1 MSSGFPPGGQ
11 NPPIGSTQPAGR
23 LPIKLRMQ
31 VGSSIGQVYTMVGD
45 LLTIGRAQDNDVVL
59 DDPQVSRYHAHL
71 MRHGDEIIIEDL
83 GSTNGTLVNGR
94 RIAGPH
100 VLQPSETIAVG
111 ASVFSVEG
119 FAAPSTVGMLPQTLT
134 ARDFPGAA
142 RQSPAAPQ
150 QPAVPV
156 AQTGGETPWQAIG
169 WLAGLLIVVMLIL
182 ALAGLTAWLLTRN
195 RAQTPA
201 SIPSVFIQTPVTGSQ
216 VPTNQPVIVNA
227 TASDPNGVTRA
238 ELWVGGNVVDQQQS
252 AAAEGQP
259 TFPVSLRWTPTVPG
273 NYTLEVRAYNKLDA
287 SSAPTTVMITVVGAQ
302 AAATATP
309 TAAQPAATATPVG
322 PPSAL
327 TTADLNVREGPGQ
340 NYPVMALVTAG
351 TELEVTGRSPDSVW
365 WQVVYPPGTGGRGWI
380 YAPFTR
386 PANTQAV
393 PVVETPV
400 PPTPTP
406 TPPDTPTATP
416 PPTGTPKPPT
426 PTRTPTP
433 TQGPVVEFGASRT
446 TINDGECT
454 TLQWHIERVQAAYLN
469 GGGFSNLGI
478 TGPLGSRDVCPGGTT
493 TYVLHADST
502 SGAIERSV
510 TITVQLSGSE
520 HTVAL
525 NAVASG
531 TVREDGHVST
541 PSTSAGDDSSN
552 RALRAFIAFDLSS
565 LHDADILEARL
576 DLSDYST
583 HGHPF
588 EGLDSLIVE
597 DVDWGSTL
605 SSGDYDTSAAAKLK
619 TIDDTGGLDD
629 SINVTGRVADRLDEG
644 KTSFRI
650 RLRFEKNSDD
660 DGAEDRISWN
670 SARLTVRYR

>member
-1 MSSGFPPGGQ
+1 MSSGYPPGAQ
-11 NPPIGSTQPAGR
+11 NPPSGSTQPGGR
-23 LPIKLRMQ
+23 VPIRLRMQ

-94 RIAGPH
+94 RISGPH

-134 ARDFPGAA
+134 ARDFPGPA
-142 RQSPAAPQ
+142 RQAPAAPQ
-150 QPAVPV
+150 QAPPA
-156 AQTGGETPWQAIG
+156 AQPAGETPWQAIG
-169 WLAGLLIVVMLIL
+169 WVAGLLIVVMLIL

-259 TFPVSLRWTPTVPG
+259 TFPVSLRWTPTVAG

-287 SSAPTTVMITVVGAQ
+287 SSAPTTVMITVVGPP

-309 TAAQPAATATPVG
+309 TAEQPAPTATPAG
-322 PPSAL
+322 PPSAV

-351 TELEVTGRSPDSVW
+351 TELEVTGKSPDGVW

-386 PANTQAV
+386 PSRTEAV

-400 PPTPTP
+400 PPTPTA

-416 PPTGTPKPPT
+416 PPTSTPKPT
-426 PTRTPTP
+426 PTATPTP
-433 TQGPVVEFGASRT
+433 IQGPVVEFGATRT
-446 TINDGECT
+446 TINYGECT
-454 TLQWHIERVQAAYLN
+454 TLQWHIERIQAAYLN
-469 GGGFSNLGI
+469 GGEFSNLGVV
-478 TGPLGSRDVCPGGTT
+478 GPLGSRDVCPAGTT
-493 TYVLHADST
+493 TYILHADT
-502 SGAIERSV
+502 SGGAIERSV
-510 TITVQLSGSE
+510 TVTVQGSRTE
-520 HTVAL
+520 RSVSL

-541 PSTSAGDDSSN
+541 PATSAGDDSSN
-552 RALRAFIAFDLSS
+552 RALRAFMAFDLSS
-565 LHDADILEARL
+565 LSGADILEARL

-588 EGLDSLIVE
+588 EGLGSLRVE
-597 DVDWGSTL
+597 DVNWGSTL
-605 SSGDYDTSAAAKLK
+605 TSGDYDSSAAAGLA
-619 TIDDTGGLDD
+619 TIDDAGELDD
-629 SINVTGRVADRLDEG
+629 SRNVTGRVSDRLDEG
-644 KTSFRI
+644 QHSFRI
-650 RLRFEKNSDD
+650 RLRFETDSDD
-660 DGAEDRISWN
+660 DNAEDRISWN

>member
-1 MSSGFPPGGQ
+1 MSSGYPPGAQ
-11 NPPIGSTQPAGR
+11 NPPSGSAQPAGR
-23 LPIKLRMQ
+23 IPIRLRMQ

-45 LLTIGRAQDNDVVL
+45 LLTIGRAQDNDVLL

-94 RIAGPH
+94 RITGPH

-134 ARDFPGAA
+134 ARDFPGPV
-142 RQSPAAPQ
+142 RQPAAPPQ
-150 QPAVPV
+150 VPPAAAP
-156 AQTGGETPWQAIG
+156 AGETPWQAIG
-169 WLAGLLIVVMLIL
+169 WVAGLLIVVMLIL

-195 RAQTPA
+195 RAETPS

-259 TFPVSLRWTPTVPG
+259 TFPVSLRWTPTVAG

-287 SSAPTTVMITVVGAQ
+287 TSAPTTVMITVVGPP

-309 TAAQPAATATPVG
+309 TPAQPAETATPAG

-340 NYPVMALVTAG
+340 NYPVVALVTAG
-351 TELEVTGRSPDSVW
+351 TQLEVTGKSPDGVW
-365 WQVVYPPGTGGRGWI
+365 WQIVYPPGTGGRGWI

-386 PANTQAV
+386 PSQTEAV

-400 PPTPTP
+400 PPTPTA

-416 PPTGTPKPPT
+416 PPTGTPIPT
-426 PTRTPTP
+426 PTSTPTP
-433 TQGPVVEFGASRT
+433 SLGPVVEFGATKT
-446 TINDGECT
+446 TINYGECT
-454 TLQWHIERVQAAYLN
+454 TLQWHVERIQAAYLN
-469 GGGFSNLGI
+469 GGEFSNLGVV
-478 TGPLGSRDVCPGGTT
+478 GPFGSRDVCPAGTT
-493 TYVLHADST
+493 TYVLHADTT

-510 TITVQLSGSE
+510 TVTVQGS
-520 HTVAL
+520 HTEQTIVL
-525 NAVASG
+525 NAVAGG

-541 PSTSAGDDSSN
+541 PGPSAGYDSSN
-552 RALRAFIAFDLSS
+552 RALRAFLAFDLSS
-565 LHDADILEARL
+565 LSGADIREARL

-588 EGLDSLIVE
+588 EELHPLYVE
-597 DVDWGSTL
+597 DVNWGSTL
-605 SSGDYDTSAAAKLK
+605 SAEDYNSAAAATLA
-619 TIDDTGGLDD
+619 TINDAAGLDD
-629 SINVTGRVADRLDEG
+629 SLDVTGRVSDRLDEG
-644 KTSFRI
+644 QHSFRI
-650 RLRFEKNSDD
+650 RLRFGTASDT
-660 DGAEDRISWN
+660 AEDRVNWN
-670 SARLTVRYR
+670 TARLTVRYR

>member
-1 MSSGFPPGGQ
+1 MSSGYPPGGAQ
-11 NPPIGSTQPAGR
+11 NPPNDFTQPAGR
-23 LPIKLRMQ
+23 LPIRLRMQ
-31 VGSSIGQVYTMVGD
+31 AGSSVGQVYTMMGD
-45 LLTIGRAQDNDVVL
+45 LLTIGRAQDNDVML

-94 RIAGPH
+94 RISGPH

-111 ASVFSVEG
+111 ASVFAVEG

-134 ARDFPGAA
+134 ARDFPSPA
-142 RQSPAAPQ
+142 RQSPAAAP
-150 QPAVPV
+150 QPA
-156 AQTGGETPWQAIG
+156 AAGETPWQAIG
-169 WLAGLLIVVMLIL
+169 WVAGLLIVVMLIL

-259 TFPVSLRWTPTVPG
+259 TFPVSLRWTPTVAG
-273 NYTLEVRAYNKLDA
+273 NYTLEVRAYNRLDA
-287 SSAPTTVMITVVGAQ
+287 SSAPTTVMITVVASQ
-302 AAATATP
+302 AAATP
-309 TAAQPAATATPVG
+309 TATQPAATATPVG

-340 NYPVMALVTAG
+340 NYPVVALVTAG
-351 TELEVTGRSPDSVW
+351 TELVVTGKSPDGVW
-365 WQVVYPPGTGGRGWI
+365 WQVVYPPNTGGRGWI

-386 PANTQAV
+386 PSNTEAV
-393 PVVETPV
+393 PAVETPV
-400 PPTPTP
+400 PPTPTA
-406 TPPDTPTATP
+406 TPPDTPTVT
-416 PPTGTPKPPT
+416 PTGTPKPT
-426 PTRTPTP
+426 PTHTPTP
-433 TQGPVVEFGASRT
+433 NQGPIVEFSATQT
-446 TINDGECT
+446 TINSGACT

-469 GGGFSNLGI
+469 GGEFSNLGVV
-478 TGPLGSRDVCPGGTT
+478 GPFASRDVCPANTT
-493 TYVLHADST
+493 TYVLHADTT

-510 TITVQLSGSE
+510 TVTVQGSGTE
-520 HTVAL
+520 RTVVL
-525 NAVASG
+525 NASTNG
-531 TVREDGHVST
+531 TVREDGRVST
-541 PSTSAGDDSSN
+541 SGGSVGDDSSN
-552 RALRAFIAFDLSS
+552 RGLRGFVAFDLSGLS
-565 LHDADILEARL
+565 GTDILRARL

-588 EGLDSLIVE
+588 DGLDSLVVE
-597 DVDWGSTL
+597 DVNWGSSL
-605 SSGDYDTSAAAKLK
+605 DGGDYDRSASATLK
-619 TIDDTGGLDD
+619 TINDEGGLDD
-629 SINVTGRVADRLDEG
+629 TLDVTSRVRDRLDEG
-644 KTSFRI
+644 QRTFRI

-660 DGAEDRISWN
+660 DNTEDRINWN
-670 SARLTVRYR
+670 SARLTIRYR